1 MSEQKRTA
9 VAGLLL
15 AAFMLVPACS
25 DDAEP
30 AGPAKTTEAADDAP
44 EKSKAEEAEAVVA
57 VIKRFQRLVDAADG
71 DKACALMTKS
81 LQGVYA
87 ENPGASDCASGVEQ
101 LHDELDGFKLASM
114 KLKPEDVI
122 VNQKDAVA
130 DHRKIAKR
138 NGWNADDTD
147 SYNMVR
153 SGATWKID
161 YIG

>member
-1 MSEQKRTA
+1 M
-9 VAGLLL
+9 
-15 AAFMLVPACS
+15 MMVPACS
-25 DDAEP
+25 DADEP
-30 AGPAKTTEAADDAP
+30 AEETKTTEAADDAP
-44 EKSKAEEAEAVVA
+44 KKSKAEEANAVVA

-71 DKACALMTKS
+71 DRACTLMTKS

-101 LHDELDGFKLASM
+101 LHEELDGYKLAGM
-114 KLKPEDVI
+114 KVKPEDVI
-122 VNQKDAVA
+122 VNEKDAVA

-138 NGWNADDTD
+138 NGWDADDTD

-153 SGATWKID
+153 SGETWKID